1 MKIGKLLRAAIIA
14 ATLGV
19 VHAGAVHA
27 DLLVD
32 FGNGTS
38 PVQGGYEEF
47 TYSNGAGFNGIFQVF
62 AGTGLD
68 NGSDIR
74 VALGTTGTDITR
86 QRSVDRTSASSL
98 GGGLNDLLRDWIGMD
113 QRGGD
118 NDLSLSISNLAAG
131 NYLIRSY
138 HTDIGSVAGQGNQ
151 QGQLDILVNDGKI
164 IDDFQILGENAT
176 PNTATSPNF
185 IDYVVAS
192 DGVNP
197 VSLTYLTNSA
207 ISDQAFTVFNGF
219 EITATSAPV
228 TPVIPPPS
236 LFQIDIDTT
245 HGGTAIN
252 TQTGWT
258 SLNVDTS
265 VDVTGNGSSV
275 DVEGTAF
282 TVFSADSARNR
293 TTPNDLTRDFIFDD
307 GPSAA
312 VGLTIDD
319 LPPGEWMAEVWAH
332 DSGTDG
338 VGDMIV
344 GLIEG
349 PLGSPET
356 IVATNAVE
364 SPTDPIHAFTFIADG
379 FSQYHIFTREN
390 NDQGTTGGRTRFNA
404 LRLTLIP
411 EPASFLMFGAA
422 GLLAVRRRR
431 HG

>member
-1 MKIGKLLRAAIIA
+1 MKIGKLLRAAILA
-14 ATLGV
+14 VTLGV
-19 VHAGAVHA
+19 VHAGTVHA

-32 FGNGTS
+32 FGNGTT

-47 TYSNGAGFNGIFQVF
+47 AYSNGAGFNGVFQDF

-68 NGSDIR
+68 NGTDVR
-74 VALGTTGTDITR
+74 VSLGTTGTDITR
-86 QRSVDRTSASSL
+86 QRSVDRSSASSL

-138 HTDIGSVAGQGNQ
+138 HTDIGSVPGQGNQ

-164 IDDFQILGENAT
+164 IDDFQVLGENAT

-197 VSLTYLTNSA
+197 VNLTYLTNSA

-219 EITATSAPV
+219 EVTATNDPV

-236 LFQIDIDTT
+236 LFQIDVDTT

-275 DVEGTAF
+275 DVEGTSF

-293 TTPNDLTRDFIFDD
+293 PGPNDLTRDFIFDD
-307 GPSAA
+307 GPGQA

-319 LPPGEWMAEVWAH
+319 LPPGEWLAEVWAH
-332 DSGTDG
+332 DDG
-338 VGDMIV
+338 VLNSGGV
-344 GLIEG
+344 GQLIIGLKTG
-349 PLGSPET
+349 PLAVPGNET
-356 IVATNAVE
+356 LYSGVSDSENPAGT
-364 SPTDPIHAFTFIADG
+364 FTFVADG
-379 FSQYHIFTREN
+379 STQYHIFTRED
-390 NDQGTTGGRTRFNA
+390 NDNDRSRFNA

>member
-47 TYSNGAGFNGIFQVF
+47 AYSNGAGFNGVFHDF

-74 VALGTTGTDITR
+74 VSLGTTSTDNTR
-86 QRSVDRTSASSL
+86 HRSVARTGPSTIS
-98 GGGLNDLLRDWIGMD
+98 GGLGDLLIDWIGVD
-113 QRGGD
+113 QRGGI
-118 NDLSLSISNLAAG
+118 NDFSMQIANLAAG
-131 NYLIRSY
+131 NYRIRSY
-138 HTDIGSVAGQGNQ
+138 HTDAGTNGNQ
-151 QGQLDILVNDGKI
+151 HGQLDIRVNGGKI
-164 IDDFQILGENAT
+164 IDDFQIKGEVSSADT
-176 PNTATSPNF
+176 TTVPNF
-185 IDYVVAS
+185 VDFVVAS

-197 VSLTYLTNSA
+197 VDLTYLTNSTT
-207 ISDQAFTVFNGF
+207 SDLAFTVFNGF
-219 EITATSAPV
+219 EIAATNDPA
-228 TPVIPPPS
+228 TPLIPPPS

-245 HGGTAIN
+245 YGNTAIN

-275 DVEGTAF
+275 DVEGTVF

-293 TTPNDLTRDFIFDD
+293 TGPNDLTRDFIFDD
-307 GPSAA
+307 GEGQA
-312 VGLTIDD
+312 VGLSIDD

-344 GLIEG
+344 GWIEG
-349 PLGSPET
+349 PLGSPEN

-364 SPTDPIHAFTFIADG
+364 SATDPIHTFTFSADG
-379 FSQYHIFTREN
+379 SSQYHIFTREN

-411 EPASFLMFGAA
+411 EPTSLLMFGAA